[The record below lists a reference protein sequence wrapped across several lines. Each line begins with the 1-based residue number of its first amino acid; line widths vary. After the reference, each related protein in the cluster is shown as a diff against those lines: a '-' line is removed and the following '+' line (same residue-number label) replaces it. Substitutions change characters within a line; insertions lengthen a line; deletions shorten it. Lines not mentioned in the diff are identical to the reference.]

1 MNGSPLYR
9 AHARLASPLFLPLP
23 SPGEHKTEPEAE
35 PFTKLT
41 VESEPVCELSGS
53 QTSTQVRLGSRGFM
67 MRLSCGADLQSLVLV
82 PQRTF
87 Q

>member
-9 AHARLASPLFLPLP
+9 AHARLASPVFLPLP

-41 VESEPVCELSGS
+41 VESEPVCELSTDLSGS

-67 MRLSCGADLQSLVLV
+67 MR
-82 PQRTF
+82 
-87 Q
+87 